1 MEGTGFS
8 FWEMDMENIS
18 AMRQHQAV
26 LAWVDCA
33 KEIQQFIEKIPDGL
47 LCELFYLC
55 ALDGMSLDELQR
67 LDALPAKDRTEKAV
81 MIWKE
86 RRIFLQKIYGND
98 PERERHREAL
108 HQETKQMFANSEKIW
123 QKLEEG
129 MAEILEMQHFLLE
142 GQKVTNETVLDEKK
156 KQIQEKEGKIQELE
170 GQIFSLQEQCDRLQK
185 ENQQIKENVKKRD
198 VRPKGFR
205 GICWKVRRKAKADA
219 FIAAYLE
226 NKEYSREQ
234 KEYLL
239 QCLESGDSFREIKTF
254 ASPGLTIPMMERL
267 RNLNR
272 KPSAGQRKSS

>member
-33 KEIQQFIEKIPDGL
+33 KEIRQFIEKIPDGL

-55 ALDGMSLDELQR
+55 ALDGMKLNELQR
-67 LDALPAKDRTEKAV
+67 LDALPAKDRTEKAA

-86 RRIFLQKIYGND
+86 RQIFLQKIYGND
-98 PERERHREAL
+98 PERERQREAL
-108 HQETKQMFANSEKIW
+108 HQETKQM
-123 QKLEEG
+123 
-129 MAEILEMQHFLLE
+129 QHSLLE

-156 KQIQEKEGKIQELE
+156 KQIQEKEQKIQELE

-185 ENQQIKENVKKRD
+185 ENQQIKENVKRRD

-272 KPSAGQRKSS
+272 KPSAGQRKEE

>member
-1 MEGTGFS
+1 
-8 FWEMDMENIS
+8 MDNIS
-18 AMRQHQAV
+18 AIRQHQAV
-26 LAWVDCA
+26 MAWADCA

-55 ALDGMSLDELQR
+55 ALDGMKLDELQR

-86 RRIFLQKIYGND
+86 RQIFLQKIYGND
-98 PERERHREAL
+98 PERERHREEL
-108 HQETKQMFANSEKIW
+108 YRETKQMFSNSEKIW
-123 QKLEEG
+123 KKIEEG
-129 MAEILEMQHFLLE
+129 MAETLKMQHSLLE
-142 GQKVTNETVLDEKK
+142 GQKATCETALNGKE
-156 KQIQEKEGKIQELE
+156 KQIQEKEEQIQELE
-170 GQIFSLQEQCDRLQK
+170 GQIFFLQEQCDRLQK

-198 VRPKGFR
+198 ARPKGFR

-239 QCLESGDSFREIKTF
+239 QCLESGDSLREIKTF

-272 KPSAGQRKSS
+272 NPSAGQRKEE